1 MNLKLL
7 LFLAWK
13 FFTGFFTG
21 RSGGKQI
28 RGAIIGL
35 AISFIPVILVIIV
48 ADGMIIGI
56 TQRYLETSSY
66 HAQLYPSVDYS
77 PQDLEVLRSKPGV
90 TGVFPERQGF
100 GLIYQ
105 DQNRMGITIRGVSP
119 DFLEDPGLKR
129 YLNVVEGE
137 AQLASPNTILLG
149 QAVAGNLEV
158 SVGDEVKV
166 LTARTIR
173 GRYLPRVSTFT
184 VGGIV
189 SVGYQD
195 LDGLWVFTSLDKA
208 KSIIPGREY
217 STFLGV
223 KVEDPYQGVES
234 QARGWVQ
241 DLDNSYRVFDWRTL
255 NRAQYQN
262 FEATRML
269 LLVIMVFII
278 FVSAFNLASTLLMVG
293 LERQKE
299 LAILKSMGASAGDVG
314 IVFLFLGAMTGVGG
328 TLLGGIIGLA
338 IGVNVNGL
346 ISLLDKLMSSIGWI
360 WNSLRG
366 LPAAEFTPILNSAY
380 YLEEIPIIIE
390 PSFLLYLGGI
400 AVFLA
405 IVFSAWPAYRAAR
418 LKPLGILRKVG

>member
-1 MNLKLL
+1 MKLNFL

-35 AISFIPVILVIIV
+35 AISFVPVILVTIV

-66 HAQLYPSVDYS
+66 HAQLYPSADYS
-77 PQDLEVLRSKPGV
+77 QEDLEAFLAQEGV

-105 DQNRMGITIRGVSP
+105 DQKRMGVTIRGVS
-119 DFLEDPGLKR
+119 DSFLDDPGLQR
-129 YLNVVEGE
+129 YLQVVEGE
-137 AQLASPNTILLG
+137 AFLPQADTILLG
-149 QAVAGNLEV
+149 QAVAEKLGV
-158 SVGDEVKV
+158 SVGDPVKV

-195 LDGLWVFTSLDKA
+195 LDGLWVFTTLAKA
-208 KSIIPGREY
+208 ESIIPGREY
-217 STFLGV
+217 STFLGL
-223 KVEDPYQGVES
+223 KVEDPYEGVEPMVK
-234 QARGWVQ
+234 QWMRDM
-241 DLDNSYRVFDWRTL
+241 DLENSYRVFDWRTL

-278 FVSAFNLASTLLMVG
+278 FVSSFNLASTLLMVG

-299 LAILKSMGASAGDVG
+299 LAILKSMGAKAGDVG
-314 IVFLFLGAMTGVGG
+314 MVFLFLGALTGISG
-328 TLLGGIIGLA
+328 TLLGGFWVLPLA
-338 IGVNVNGL
+338 
-346 ISLLDKLMSSIGWI
+346 
-360 WNSLRG
+360 
-366 LPAAEFTPILNSAY
+366 
-380 YLEEIPIIIE
+380 
-390 PSFLLYLGGI
+390 
-400 AVFLA
+400 
-405 IVFSAWPAYRAAR
+405 
-418 LKPLGILRKVG
+418 